1 MCAPVLQTAKPYKRK
16 VMSTDKLNELTA
28 SEVVKNISTG
38 SVTAEAVTKACL
50 DRIKEREE
58 TVRAWAYIDPNY
70 ALAQARILD
79 KEPVKRPLHG
89 LPIGVKDVI
98 DTSDMPTQMQSSAYQ
113 GHQSKTDA
121 ACVAILRAAGAIIL
135 GKTVTCEFAGSFPGP
150 TTNPHNPAHTPGGSS
165 SGSGA
170 AVADFMVYGAFGTQT
185 GGSILRP
192 ASFCGTVGYKPT
204 YNLINR
210 AGLMFA
216 AENLDTIGLLTRT
229 VDDADLLMS
238 VLLNRSRS
246 VCIPKNA
253 KPKIGLCRTHHWNLA
268 LPETIFAI
276 NDSVARLKEAGA
288 EIVETTLPDS
298 FAELGSTRNILNNF
312 ERSRVMA
319 DLWVN
324 HRDQLSVNIAKQ
336 IENGTPMDYQTYQK
350 AIIHANDCRSH
361 LGEIFGD
368 VDFILAPSATG
379 EAPRG
384 LNYTGDPQFQGYWT
398 VLHVPTISLPTHIGP
413 NQLPVGIQ
421 LVGRR
426 WQDETLFSW
435 SRWVLDHLG
444 GWH

>member
-1 MCAPVLQTAKPYKRK
+1 MP
-16 VMSTDKLNELTA
+16 TDKLNELTA
-28 SEVVKNISTG
+28 TEVVEKISTG
-38 SVTAEAVTKACL
+38 SVTVEAVTEACL
-50 DRIKEREE
+50 DRIEEREDI
-58 TVRAWAYIDPNY
+58 VKAWAYIDRSS

-79 KEPVKRPLHG
+79 KASQKGLLHG

-98 DTSDMPTQMQSSAYQ
+98 DTSDMPTQMQSPIYK
-113 GHQSKTDA
+113 GHQPKTDA
-121 ACVAILRAAGAIIL
+121 ACVAMLRAAGAVIL

-238 VLLNRSRS
+238 VLLNRPRS
-246 VCIPKNA
+246 ALIPDKA
-253 KPKIGLCRTHHWNLA
+253 KPKIGLCRTHYWDLA
-268 LPETIFAI
+268 LPETIEAI
-276 NDSVARLKEAGA
+276 DDTVERLKAVGA
-288 EIVETTLPDS
+288 EIIETKLPDS
-298 FAELGSTRNILNNF
+298 FAELGVTRNILNNF

-319 DLWVN
+319 DLWAN
-324 HRDQLSVNIAKQ
+324 DRDQLSDNISRQ
-336 IENGTPMDYQTYQK
+336 LENGTPMDYQTYQQ
-350 AIIHANDCRSH
+350 AIIHANDCRAH
-361 LGEIFGD
+361 LDEIFGD
-368 VDFILAPSATG
+368 VDFILAPSAAG
-379 EAPRG
+379 EAPEG
-384 LNYTGDPQFQGYWT
+384 LNYTGDPQFQGCWT
-398 VLHVPTISLPTHIGP
+398 ILHVPTISLPTHMGP
-413 NQLPVGIQ
+413 NELPVGIQ

-426 WQDETLFSW
+426 WQDETIFSW
-435 SRWVLDHLG
+435 SRWVLAHLG
-444 GWH
+444 YWH